1 MIITTMMM
9 GLMEVVIMTVVRM
22 IMNAKGTMQLLSVVI
37 IIQYS

>member
-9 GLMEVVIMTVVRM
+9 GMMVVVIMTVVRM